1 MKSNLLF
8 QRAGGRDGMVKMKRE
23 GKLSDIFFSMEEA
36 NIREATNC
44 NALPTVC
51 WMGDYGT
58 NLQDLSVYM
67 HIQGLVSGV
76 QFKKI
81 TKIKVSKSQLF
92 FNH

>member
-1 MKSNLLF
+1 
-8 QRAGGRDGMVKMKRE
+8 MVKMKRE

-51 WMGDYGT
+51 WMGGYGT

-81 TKIKVSKSQLF
+81 SSSKSSNLNSF
-92 FNH
+92 LIIENECLL